1 MRHVLTLL
9 AVAAVV
15 GGASV
20 LWAEDAAPT
29 TPSDAK
35 KVEAKADAPTP
46 AQLRAQMHRTLADLI
61 EARNAEKPDPARID
75 KLTKELEQL
84 RAQIVAQ
91 RAAVRVDVGYGGG
104 YGRGYGRGFGCG
116 YGRGFGRGPGW
127 GVNVT
132 VGRGLGFIDENHNGI
147 CDNLETPAQK

>member
-1 MRHVLTLL
+1 M
-9 AVAAVV
+9 AIAAVFSS
-15 GGASV
+15 AS
-20 LWAEDAAPT
+20 LLRAEDTAAT

-75 KLTKELEQL
+75 KLSKELEQL

-91 RAAVRVDVGYGGG
+91 RAAGRVDVG

-132 VGRGLGFIDENHNGI
+132 VGRGLGVIDQNHNGI
-147 CDNLETPAQK
+147 CDNLEAPAQK